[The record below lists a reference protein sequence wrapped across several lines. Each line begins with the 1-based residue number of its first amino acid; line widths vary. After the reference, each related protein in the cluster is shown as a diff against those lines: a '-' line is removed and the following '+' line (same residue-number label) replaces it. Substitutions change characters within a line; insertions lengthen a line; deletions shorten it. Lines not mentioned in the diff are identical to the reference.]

1 MKRFQNFHFKGQY
14 PNEEILLVVRR
25 HWFDILKQFF
35 SVFLIILIFLFGF
48 FALPYFLN
56 DFGGVKF
63 QSLILFIENSFAM
76 LIWLYVFLIWID
88 YYFDVW
94 IVTEKRII
102 NVEQKGLFVRHI
114 SELEL
119 QKVQD
124 VTTEIEGIIPSVLN
138 YGDVHIQTAGT
149 VTRFVFW
156 HVPNPF
162 KVKGIIMKLQGKA
175 QRRETRKLGKAI
187 HLAGQKK
194 KSDLIESDLSK

>member
-1 MKRFQNFHFKGQY
+1 MRRFQNFHFKGQN

-25 HWFDILKQFF
+25 HWFNILKQF
-35 SVFLIILIFLFGF
+35 LIIFLMALLLIFSF
-48 FALPYFLN
+48 FAIPYFLD
-56 DFGGVKF
+56 DFGGAKL
-63 QSLILFIENSFAM
+63 QPLILFLESSFAA
-76 LIWLYVFLIWID
+76 LIWLYAFLIWID

-94 IVTEKRII
+94 IITDKRII
-102 NVEQKGLFVRHI
+102 NVEQKGLFMRHI

-156 HVPNPF
+156 RVPNPY
-162 KVKGIIMKLQGKA
+162 KVKGIIMKLQAKA

-187 HLAGQKK
+187 HTAEQKAAHLP
-194 KSDLIESDLSK
+194 DE

>member
-1 MKRFQNFHFKGQY
+1 MKRFQNFHFKGQN

-25 HWFDILKQFF
+25 HWFDILIQFLV
-35 SVFLIILIFLFGF
+35 VFLMVLLLLFGF
-48 FALPYFLN
+48 FVLPYFLD
-56 DFGGVKF
+56 DFSGMKL
-63 QSLILFIENSFAM
+63 QSLILFLGSSFSI
-76 LIWLYVFLIWID
+76 LIWLYAFLIWID

-94 IVTEKRII
+94 IITDKRII
-102 NVEQKGLFVRHI
+102 NVEQKGLFMRHI

-156 HVPNPF
+156 HVPNPY
-162 KVKGIIMKLQGKA
+162 KVKGVIMKLQEKA
-175 QRRETRKLGKAI
+175 QRKETRKLGKAI
-187 HLAGQKK
+187 HKARQKE
-194 KSDLIESDLSK
+194 DGLYR